1 LTYWRIDDWRGAG
14 MDEIRQFMVSVGPV
28 SSVAQFR
35 RDLLSY
41 PTNWLPVS
49 RHVSHTVLILLQ
61 KAKSVPNKMRRRVIA
76 FFNTLWSENAIY
88 DESDIIAMLPASMK
102 NELVGHL
109 YKQTIESVAL
119 FSNLDEDVLIK
130 ICIALEHTVVLR
142 KDFIIV
148 QGEIGQEMYILETG
162 MAEAY
167 VATDACHH
175 KKGDEVRCE
184 QSSVESKKDFGPCCS
199 GSRVALAL

>member
-1 LTYWRIDDWRGAG
+1 
-14 MDEIRQFMVSVGPV
+14 
-28 SSVAQFR
+28 
-35 RDLLSY
+35 
-41 PTNWLPVS
+41 
-49 RHVSHTVLILLQ
+49 VLILLQ

-148 QGEIGQEMYILETG
+148 QGEIGKEMYILETG